1 MKKKQRNN
9 KKKKN
14 QEKQEKKEKKE
25 KQEEKEEKEEK
36 ENSSEEEN
44 ERSELSL
51 EGAKPPLS
59 IYTRRVVNVSNI
71 SKYLTEESSHGL
83 CGGKNLGNTCFMNS
97 SIACIS
103 NCVEL
108 TYYFL
113 SGDYKKD
120 INKENKLGMG
130 GRLAKSWGALLH
142 QYWVE
147 KTRVGNPAEFKKT
160 LGDKVK
166 MFRGFG
172 QQDSNEFMNFF
183 IDYLNEDLN
192 GTTQKPYVQL
202 ESKKPDET
210 DEECAKRFWECNLRR
225 NDSIITD
232 LFCGQYKSTII
243 CPECGNINITF
254 DPFNTLTLPLV
265 NKKEEIN
272 NINDD
277 YEYIDEFHIFYVPKY
292 SIRKPVRIII
302 KNILKNMNFI
312 QLFKNLGNKRD
323 FIYKDQINQLYFTN
337 ISNCIFKNFI
347 EDISEIEDHINDFIF
362 CYDVFDELE
371 NIKIPLYFKNSQFP
385 RMIST
390 TEDVTLEELRK
401 KIYLSLRRYIY
412 SPLVEIS
419 ENKEKDIISQEIN
432 NYLHNMNIKDE
443 KIIEMI
449 EDEYKKIFDKD
460 NQDEKIK
467 RNIDNFINDLPF
479 KIYLQENNSN
489 KQIIIIDKNNFY
501 NISKKLSDL
510 LDINSFQEAFSEKLN
525 LLQNYE
531 LYVEFDIKSKYLK
544 DKEMNLNSCLI
555 YKSDFKNVKIKK
567 NKSQK
572 NSTLNNGIITLG
584 DCINNFCRQE
594 KLEPG
599 NEWYCPKCKKHT
611 LASKK
616 MELFYLPKI
625 LIICFKRFI
634 RESFRWRKNEV
645 FVDFPINNLD
655 MGEFMIGPDKEH
667 SKYNLFAVSQHY
679 GSTGFGHYTAVCKNF
694 EKWYS
699 YNDSSVHPC
708 SENDSR
714 SSAAYVLFYRRETD

>member
-25 KQEEKEEKEEK
+25 KKEKPENQEEK

-113 SGDYKKD
+113 SDDYKKD

-225 NDSIITD
+225 NNSIITD

-265 NKKEEIN
+265 NKNEEIN

>member
-25 KQEEKEEKEEK
+25 KKEEKEEK

>member
-25 KQEEKEEKEEK
+25 KPENQEEKEEK

-655 MGEFMIGPDKEH
+655 MGEYMIGPDKEH

>member
-25 KQEEKEEKEEK
+25 KQEEKEEKE
-36 ENSSEEEN
+36 NSSEEEN
-44 ERSELSL
+44 KRSELSL

-192 GTTQKPYVQL
+192 GTTQKPYVEL

-655 MGEFMIGPDKEH
+655 MGEYMIGPDKEH

>member
-14 QEKQEKKEKKE
+14 QEKQEKKKKKEKKE
-25 KQEEKEEKEEK
+25 KQEEKEEK

-225 NDSIITD
+225 NNSIITD

-265 NKKEEIN
+265 NKNEEIN

-655 MGEFMIGPDKEH
+655 MGEYMIGPDKEH

>member
-14 QEKQEKKEKKE
+14 KEKHDTPKKQEKQEEQEK
-25 KQEEKEEKEEK
+25 
-36 ENSSEEEN
+36 SSDEEN
-44 ERSELSL
+44 QRSELSL
-51 EGAKPPLS
+51 EGAKEPLS
-59 IYTRRVVNVSNI
+59 IYTRRVINISNI
-71 SKYLTEESSHGL
+71 SKYLTEESTHGL

-103 NCVEL
+103 NCIEL

-130 GRLAKSWGALLH
+130 GKLAKSWGALLQ

-192 GTTQKPYVQL
+192 GTTQKPYIEL
-202 ESKKPDET
+202 DSKKENES
-210 DEECAKRFWECNLRR
+210 DEECAKRFWESNLQR

-243 CPECGNINITF
+243 CPDCGNINITF
-254 DPFNTLTLPLV
+254 DPFNTLTLPLI
-265 NKKEEIN
+265 NKNEEIS

-292 SIRKPVRIII
+292 SIRNPIRIII
-302 KNILKNMNFI
+302 KNILKNMNLS

-323 FIYKDQINQLYFTN
+323 FIYKDQINELFFTN
-337 ISNCIFKNFI
+337 ISNGRFNNFI

-362 CYDVFDELE
+362 CYDVLDELE

-390 TEDVTLEELRK
+390 TEDMTLEELRK
-401 KIYLSLRRYIY
+401 KIYLNLRKYIY
-412 SPLVEIS
+412 SPLIENV
-419 ENKEKDIISQEIN
+419 ENKEKDILSQEIN

-449 EDEYKKIFDKD
+449 EKEYKDIFDEK
-460 NQDEKIK
+460 NHDENLKN
-467 RNIDNFINDLPF
+467 NIDNFINDLPF

-501 NISKKLSDL
+501 NISKELSDL
-510 LDINSFQEAFSEKLN
+510 LDIKSFQDTFSEKLN

-531 LYVEFDIKSKYLK
+531 IYVEFNTNSKYLK
-544 DKEMNLNSCLI
+544 NKEMKLNSCLI
-555 YKSDFKNVKIKK
+555 YKTDFKNIKIKK

-572 NSTLNNGIITLG
+572 ISNLNNSIITLG
-584 DCINNFCRQE
+584 DCLKNFCKEE

-625 LIICFKRFI
+625 LIICFKRFV

-655 MGEFMIGPDKEH
+655 MGEYMIGPDKAH

-699 YNDSSVHPC
+699 YNDSSIHPC
-708 SENDSR
+708 SENDAR

>member
-25 KQEEKEEKEEK
+25 KKEEKEEK

-192 GTTQKPYVQL
+192 GTTQKPYVEL

-655 MGEFMIGPDKEH
+655 MGEYMIGPDKEH

>member
-14 QEKQEKKEKKE
+14 KEKQEKKEKKE
-25 KQEEKEEKEEK
+25 KQEKKEEK

-103 NCVEL
+103 NCLEL

-130 GRLAKSWGALLH
+130 GRLAKSWGSLLQ

-192 GTTQKPYVQL
+192 GTTQKPYVEL

-254 DPFNTLTLPLV
+254 DPFNTLTLPLM
-265 NKKEEIN
+265 NRKEEIN

-699 YNDSSVHPC
+699 YNDSSVYPC

>member
-25 KQEEKEEKEEK
+25 KKEKPENQEEK

-44 ERSELSL
+44 ERSKLSL

-192 GTTQKPYVQL
+192 GTTQKPYVEL

-265 NKKEEIN
+265 NKNEEIN

-302 KNILKNMNFI
+302 KNVLKNMNFI

-655 MGEFMIGPDKEH
+655 MGEYMIGPDKEH

>member
-25 KQEEKEEKEEK
+25 KQEEKEEKE
-36 ENSSEEEN
+36 NSSKEEN

-225 NDSIITD
+225 NNSIITD

-265 NKKEEIN
+265 NKNEEIN

-443 KIIEMI
+443 KIIGMI

-489 KQIIIIDKNNFY
+489 KQIIIMDKNNFY

-655 MGEFMIGPDKEH
+655 MGEYMIGPDKEH

>member
-25 KQEEKEEKEEK
+25 KQEEKEEK